1 MALHHTVLLAIGVL
15 YSSTYQQL
23 RYSEQLESRLA
34 TLDSSQEALL
44 LRVMCSMDIDIN
56 TFTLQ
61 SNQPN
66 DKSVKIPSARK
77 TNQQP
82 AGSHKSSMSRHL
94 HLTVFQ
100 LAVACWLGVYIHG
113 QVAFCVHGLQSFE
126 Q

>member
-77 TNQQP
+77 TNQ
-82 AGSHKSSMSRHL
+82 
-94 HLTVFQ
+94 
-100 LAVACWLGVYIHG
+100 
-113 QVAFCVHGLQSFE
+113 
-126 Q
+126 